1 MADLKTIYIVAGG
14 TGGHVFPAKRVAQK
28 YLNNGF
34 KINWIG
40 TSRGPEKKICKDL
53 GINFIQVPLYGF
65 RGKGFFTKLKALI
78 AFILSG
84 LIFIFY
90 SNPFNKQNS
99 PMLVFGGYVSLIA
112 FFYFKGPVFLQ
123 EQNTIPGSVS
133 RLLLSTNKVS
143 KIFCGF
149 EKTKNFFEK
158 YEKNF
163 IDLINTGNP
172 VGKIK
177 EKENSLNNSSCLKVL
192 VLGGSQGSM
201 FLNELIPETFKEFTE
216 NNSLE
221 VKHQS
226 GYKNET
232 KVKDNYS
239 TFIGEVTVQ
248 AFIEDI
254 ESAYQWADIIICRS
268 GALTVSEIIA
278 SRSVGVFVPIKV
290 SIDDHQKENASY
302 LSSLDAAWLIEES
315 ENFKNE
321 LRELLV
327 EIINNKNLIYEKR
340 ENIKKIELKDAE
352 SIIFNEINAW
362 YK

>member
-1 MADLKTIYIVAGG
+1 MVNPKNIYIVAGG

-28 YLNNGF
+28 YLEKGF
-34 KINWIG
+34 MINWIV
-40 TSRGPEKKICKDL
+40 TSRGHEKKICKEL

-65 RGKGFFTKLKALI
+65 RGKGFFTKLKALL
-78 AFILSG
+78 AFFLSG
-84 LIFIFY
+84 LIFIFK
-90 SNPFNKQNS
+90 SNIFNRLNS
-99 PMLVFGGYVSLIA
+99 PMIVFGGYVSLIA
-112 FFYFKGPVFLQ
+112 FFYFRGPVFLQ

-133 RLLLSTNKVS
+133 RLLISTNKVS

-149 EKTKNFFEK
+149 ETTKNFFKK
-158 YEKNF
+158 YNKNF
-163 IDLINTGNP
+163 IDLVNTGNP

-177 EKENSLNNSSCLKVL
+177 EKENNILDSSPLKIL
-192 VLGGSQGSM
+192 ILGGSQGSM
-201 FLNELIPETFKEFTE
+201 FLNELIPETFKEFIE

-315 ENFKNE
+315 E
-321 LRELLV
+321 
-327 EIINNKNLIYEKR
+327 I
-340 ENIKKIELKDAE
+340 LKM
-352 SIIFNEINAW
+352 N
-362 YK
+362 

>member
-1 MADLKTIYIVAGG
+1 M
-14 TGGHVFPAKRVAQK
+14 
-28 YLNNGF
+28 
-34 KINWIG
+34 WI
-40 TSRGPEKKICKDL
+40 RKD
-53 GINFIQVPLYGF
+53 
-65 RGKGFFTKLKALI
+65 
-78 AFILSG
+78 
-84 LIFIFY
+84 
-90 SNPFNKQNS
+90 
-99 PMLVFGGYVSLIA
+99 
-112 FFYFKGPVFLQ
+112 
-123 EQNTIPGSVS
+123 
-133 RLLLSTNKVS
+133 
-143 KIFCGF
+143 
-149 EKTKNFFEK
+149 KNFFEK

-201 FLNELIPETFKEFTE
+201 FLNELIPETFKEFIE

-278 SRSVGVFVPIKV
+278 SRSVGVC
-290 SIDDHQKENASY
+290 SY
-302 LSSLDAAWLIEES
+302 KSFYRRSS
-315 ENFKNE
+315 
-321 LRELLV
+321 
-327 EIINNKNLIYEKR
+327 KR
-340 ENIKKIELKDAE
+340 KCKLFIVFRCCMAYRRIRK
-352 SIIFNEINAW
+352 F
-362 YK
+362 